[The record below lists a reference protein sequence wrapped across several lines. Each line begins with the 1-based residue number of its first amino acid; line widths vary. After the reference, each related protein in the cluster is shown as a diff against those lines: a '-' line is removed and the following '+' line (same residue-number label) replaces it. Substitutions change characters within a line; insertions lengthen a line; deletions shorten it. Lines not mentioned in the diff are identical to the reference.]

1 MCRKMVRIFLEK
13 NVLYMISIRTRFRTF
28 FRFGRTLLRYV
39 TYVRLLSSQFRLSSV
54 VCPWRLWSLR
64 LNFSATYCSVFIW
77 LDCEE
82 NRAKTFAPVLQGV
95 VVGLQ
100 GWYTKNRDF
109 RPVSRFTS
117 QTIQNVPWKTNS
129 NSYVIYRILLLYE
142 SLKGP
147 IGLRWRHVTFG
158 YLIYLL
164 LHVFLSL

>member
-1 MCRKMVRIFLEK
+1 MCRKRVRNFLEK
-13 NVLYMISIRTRFRTF
+13 NVLYMISIRTRFRAF
-28 FRFGRTLLRYV
+28 FRFGRTLLR
-39 TYVRLLSSQFRLSSV
+39 YVRLLSSQFRLSSV
-54 VCPWRLWSLR
+54 VCPWRWWSLR
-64 LNFSATYCSVFIW
+64 LNFSETYRSVFIW

-82 NRAKTFAPVLQGV
+82 NWAKTFAPVLQAV
-95 VVGLQ
+95 VIGLQ
-100 GWYTKNRDF
+100 GGYTKNRDF